1 MRGEESNMGGTE
13 SYAPIAIT
21 SLRQMASKQADRR
34 QAALN
39 AARQNGVASASES
52 GEAALLFACFLFAA

>member
-39 AARQNGVASASES
+39 AATVDKTE
-52 GEAALLFACFLFAA
+52 